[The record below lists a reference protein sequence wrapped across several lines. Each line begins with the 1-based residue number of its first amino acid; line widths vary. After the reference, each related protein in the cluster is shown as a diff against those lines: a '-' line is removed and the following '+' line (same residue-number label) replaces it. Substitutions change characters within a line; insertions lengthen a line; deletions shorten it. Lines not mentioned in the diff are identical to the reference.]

1 MSDGAAGGSCEC
13 NDSGGGNGG
22 AAGHSHRITSVSARV
37 VYNSRGSRTVE
48 VDIVADGRFRG
59 RAAAPSGASVGRR
72 EAVAFP
78 ENGGPAK
85 SAEAV
90 RAGAGRLAGVDPAD
104 MQAVHDAIRS
114 IDPSPGYAGMGGA
127 AAFAVSIAAAEAAS
141 LARGEPLFQ
150 TIAEGCRR
158 IGGAPKREGRQEL
171 RLPRPLGN
179 ILGGGAHAG
188 AGAPDLQEILVCA
201 VGARTV
207 REAVETNI
215 AVHAELGRVL
225 QRDDPMFSGGRGD
238 EGGWAPRADNER
250 ALELAARACENLGYT
265 LGKEVAL
272 GVDFASSTQWDE
284 KAGRYE
290 YRRAGVS
297 NTPGEQVEFAS
308 SIIDRYRLAY
318 AEDAVHEDDFDGM
331 AEVAS
336 RCPRALVTGDDLTV
350 TSAEALRRAVSRGS
364 CNAAILKVN
373 QAGGLRDAAEF
384 AAEAAASGV
393 RLVTSHRSGETP
405 DAHIAHVGIA
415 TSSAMLKAG
424 IVGGERVAK
433 LNELVR
439 AEEEYGPAGQG
450 LIQGI
455 AAADA

>member
-1 MSDGAAGGSCEC
+1 MSDE
-13 NDSGGGNGG
+13 
-22 AAGHSHRITSVSARV
+22 AGHGGISGTAGQPPHRITSVVARV

-48 VDIVADGRFRG
+48 ADVVTDGRFRG
-59 RAAAPSGASVGRR
+59 RTAAPSGASVGRR

-78 ENGGPAK
+78 EGGPAR
-85 SAEAV
+85 SVQIIGEN
-90 RAGAGRLAGVDPAD
+90 AGAFTGLDPAD
-104 MQAVHDAIRS
+104 MQAVHGSIRS
-114 IDPSPGYAGMGGA
+114 IDNTPNYSRMGGA
-127 AAFAVSIAAAEAAS
+127 AAFAVSIAAAESAA

-150 TIAEGCRR
+150 TISDGCQSLR
-158 IGGAPKREGRQEL
+158 GGDASPEIY
-171 RLPRPLGN
+171 LPRPLGN

-188 AGAPDLQEILVCA
+188 AGAPDIQEILVCA
-201 VGARTV
+201 VGARTA

-215 AVHAELGRVL
+215 AVHAELGAVL
-225 QRDDPMFSGGRGD
+225 QCDDPVFSGGKGD
-238 EGGWAPRADNER
+238 EGGWAPRADNEK
-250 ALELAARACENLGYT
+250 ALALAAKACENLGYT
-265 LGKEVAL
+265 LGREVAL
-272 GVDFASSTQWDE
+272 GVDFAASTQWDE
-284 KAGRYE
+284 KAGRYD
-290 YRRAGVS
+290 YARAGVS
-297 NTPGEQVEFAS
+297 NTPGEQIEFAS
-308 SIIDRYRLAY
+308 SIIDRYKLAY

-336 RCPRALVTGDDLTV
+336 RCPRTLVTGDDLTV
-350 TSAEALRRAVSRGS
+350 TSAEALRTAVSRGS

-450 LIQGI
+450 LIKGLAGAQ
-455 AAADA
+455 A

>member
-1 MSDGAAGGSCEC
+1 M
-13 NDSGGGNGG
+13 
-22 AAGHSHRITSVSARV
+22 
-37 VYNSRGSRTVE
+37 
-48 VDIVADGRFRG
+48 
-59 RAAAPSGASVGRR
+59 
-72 EAVAFP
+72 
-78 ENGGPAK
+78 
-85 SAEAV
+85 
-90 RAGAGRLAGVDPAD
+90 
-104 MQAVHDAIRS
+104 
-114 IDPSPGYAGMGGA
+114 
-127 AAFAVSIAAAEAAS
+127 
-141 LARGEPLFQ
+141 
-150 TIAEGCRR
+150 
-158 IGGAPKREGRQEL
+158 
-171 RLPRPLGN
+171 
-179 ILGGGAHAG
+179 
-188 AGAPDLQEILVCA
+188 CA
-201 VGARTV
+201 VGARTA

-215 AVHAELGRVL
+215 AVHAELGAVL
-225 QRDDPMFSGGRGD
+225 QRDDPMFSGGKGD

-265 LGKEVAL
+265 LGREVAL
-272 GVDFASSTQWDE
+272 GVDFASSTQWDA
-284 KAGRYE
+284 KSGRYE
-290 YRRAGVS
+290 YARAGLS

-308 SIIDRYRLAY
+308 SMIDRYKLAY

-336 RCPRALVTGDDLTV
+336 RCPRTLVTGDDLTV
-350 TSAEALRRAVSRGS
+350 TSAEALRTAVSKGS

-450 LIQGI
+450 LIKGLAGAQ
-455 AAADA
+455 A

>member
-1 MSDGAAGGSCEC
+1 MNDGA
-13 NDSGGGNGG
+13 GGNSGGG
-22 AAGHSHRITSVSARV
+22 AAGQSHRITSVAARV
-37 VYNSRGSRTVE
+37 VYNSRGSRTIE
-48 VDIVADGRFRG
+48 VDVVADGRFRG

-78 ENGGPAK
+78 EGGPAR
-85 SAEAV
+85 SAEMV
-90 RAGAGRLAGVDPAD
+90 SAGAGSLAGLDPAD
-104 MQAVHDAIRS
+104 MDAVHGAIRS

-141 LARGEPLFQ
+141 LARGEPLFR
-150 TIAEGCRR
+150 TIAEGCRG
-158 IGGAPKREGRQEL
+158 IGGAPKEGRQEL

-188 AGAPDLQEILVCA
+188 AGAPDIQEILVCA
-201 VGARTV
+201 IGARTV

-238 EGGWAPRADNER
+238 EGGWAPRADNEK
-250 ALELAARACENLGYT
+250 ALELAARACEGLGYT

-284 KAGRYE
+284 KAGRYAYE
-290 YRRAGVS
+290 RAGVS

-308 SIIDRYRLAY
+308 SMIERYRLAY
-318 AEDAVHEDDFDGM
+318 AEDAVHEDDFEGM

-336 RCPRALVTGDDLTV
+336 RCPRTLVTGDDLTV
-350 TSAEALRRAVSRGS
+350 TSAGALRRAVAAGS

-384 AAEAAASGV
+384 AAEAASSGV

-415 TSSAMLKAG
+415 TSSVMLKAG

-455 AAADA
+455 AAAGA

>member
-1 MSDGAAGGSCEC
+1 MSDGAGGQGGAAGGS
-13 NDSGGGNGG
+13 
-22 AAGHSHRITSVSARV
+22 AHAITSVAARV

-48 VDIVADGRFRG
+48 VDVVSDGRFRG

-72 EAVAFP
+72 EAVSFP
-78 ENGGPAK
+78 GRGAAESARAVEGGA
-85 SAEAV
+85 
-90 RAGAGRLAGVDPAD
+90 AGLVGVDPAD
-104 MQAVHDAIRS
+104 MEAVHAAIRS
-114 IDPSPGYAGMGGA
+114 IDPSPGYARMGGA
-127 AAFAVSIAAAEAAS
+127 AAFAVSIAAAESAS

-150 TIAEGCRR
+150 TMSEGGM
-158 IGGAPKREGRQEL
+158 GGRPWSI
-171 RLPRPLGN
+171 PRPLGN

-188 AGAPDLQEILVCA
+188 AGAPDIQEILVCA

-215 AVHAELGRVL
+215 AVHAELGAVL
-225 QRDDPMFSGGRGD
+225 QRDDPMFPGGRGD
-238 EGGWAPRADNER
+238 EGGWAPRADNEK
-250 ALELAARACENLGYT
+250 ALALAARACESLGYT
-265 LGKEVAL
+265 LGREVAL

-284 KAGRYE
+284 KSGRYE
-290 YRRAGVS
+290 YAGAGVS
-297 NTPGEQVEFAS
+297 NSPGEQVEFAAS
-308 SIIDRYRLAY
+308 MIERYKLAY
-318 AEDAVHEDDFDGM
+318 AEDAVHEDDFEGM

-336 RCPRALVTGDDLTV
+336 RCPRTLVTGDDLTV
-350 TSAEALRRAVSRGS
+350 TSAESLRRAASLGS

-384 AAEAAASGV
+384 AAEAARSGV

-405 DAHIAHVGIA
+405 DPHIAHVGIA

-455 AAADA
+455 SAAWP

>member
-1 MSDGAAGGSCEC
+1 MSDGAGDGSGSGIGGTAGRFP
-13 NDSGGGNGG
+13 
-22 AAGHSHRITSVSARV
+22 HRITSVAARV
-37 VYNSRGSRTVE
+37 VYNSRGSSTIEADV
-48 VDIVADGRFRG
+48 VSDGRFRG
-59 RAAAPSGASVGRR
+59 RTAAPSGASVGRR

-78 ENGGPAK
+78 EGGAAK
-85 SAEAV
+85 SAEIIV
-90 RAGAGRLAGVDPAD
+90 KNAGAFAGLDPSN

-114 IDPSPGYAGMGGA
+114 IDPTPGYTRMGGA
-127 AAFAVSIAAAEAAS
+127 AAFAVSIAAAESAAV
-141 LARGEPLFQ
+141 ARGEPLFQ
-150 TIAEGCRR
+150 IMEEGCRAVR
-158 IGGAPKREGRQEL
+158 DGAKAQRPDL
-171 RLPRPLGN
+171 YLPRPLGN

-188 AGAPDLQEILVCA
+188 AGAPDIQEILVCA
-201 VGARTV
+201 VGARTI

-215 AVHAELGRVL
+215 AVHAELGAVL
-225 QRDDPMFSGGRGD
+225 QRDDPMFSGGKGD

-265 LGKEVAL
+265 LGREVAL

-290 YRRAGVS
+290 YARAGVS

-308 SIIDRYRLAY
+308 SIIGRFKLAY

-331 AEVAS
+331 AEIAS
-336 RCPRALVTGDDLTV
+336 RCPRTLVTGDDLTV
-350 TSAEALRRAVSRGS
+350 TSAAALRRAVARGS

-433 LNELVR
+433 LNELARV
-439 AEEEYGPAGQG
+439 EEECGPAGQG
-450 LIQGI
+450 LIKGI
-455 AAADA
+455 AAPPS

>member
-1 MSDGAAGGSCEC
+1 MSDRAGDGS
-13 NDSGGGNGG
+13 NGTDG
-22 AAGHSHRITSVSARV
+22 QPPHRITSVAARA
-37 VYNSRGSRTVE
+37 VYNSRGSKTVE
-48 VDIVADGRFRG
+48 ADVVTDGRFRG
-59 RAAAPSGASVGRR
+59 RTAAPSGASVGRR

-78 ENGGPAK
+78 EGGPAR
-85 SAEAV
+85 SVQIIGES
-90 RAGAGRLAGVDPAD
+90 AGALVGLDPAD
-104 MQAVHDAIRS
+104 MQAVHGAIRS
-114 IDPSPGYAGMGGA
+114 IDDTPNYSRMGGA
-127 AAFAVSIAAAEAAS
+127 AAFAVSIAAAESAAR
-141 LARGEPLFQ
+141 ARGEPLFR
-150 TIAEGCRR
+150 TISDGCRSIGR
-158 IGGAPKREGRQEL
+158 GGGGAAPEIY
-171 RLPRPLGN
+171 LPRPLGN

-188 AGAPDLQEILVCA
+188 AGAPDIQEILVCA
-201 VGARTV
+201 VGARTA

-215 AVHAELGRVL
+215 AVHAELGAVL
-225 QRDDPMFSGGRGD
+225 QRDDPMFSGGKGD
-238 EGGWAPRADNER
+238 EGGWAPRADNEK
-250 ALELAARACENLGYT
+250 ALALAARACENLGYT
-265 LGKEVAL
+265 LGREVAL

-290 YRRAGVS
+290 YARAGVS

-308 SIIDRYRLAY
+308 SIIDRYKLAY

-336 RCPRALVTGDDLTV
+336 RCPRTLVTGDDLTV
-350 TSAEALRRAVSRGS
+350 TSAEALRKAVSRGS

-450 LIQGI
+450 LIKGLAGAQ
-455 AAADA
+455 A

>member
-1 MSDGAAGGSCEC
+1 MSDRAGGSGS
-13 NDSGGGNGG
+13 SGGIGG
-22 AAGHSHRITSVSARV
+22 SAGGPTHKITSVAARV
-37 VYNSRGSRTVE
+37 VYNSRGSRTIE
-48 VDIVADGRFRG
+48 ADVVSDYRFRG
-59 RAAAPSGASVGRR
+59 RTAAPSGASVGRR
-72 EAVAFP
+72 EAAAFP
-78 ENGGPAK
+78 EGGAAR
-85 SAEAV
+85 SAEIIV
-90 RAGAGRLAGVDPAD
+90 KNAGTFAGLDPSD
-104 MQAVHDAIRS
+104 IEAVHGAIRS
-114 IDPSPGYAGMGGA
+114 IDPTEGYTRMGGA
-127 AAFAVSIAAAEAAS
+127 AAFAVSIAAAESAAI
-141 LARGEPLFQ
+141 ARAETLFHVME
-150 TIAEGCRR
+150 EGCRAVR
-158 IGGAPKREGRQEL
+158 GGTGGARMKRPDL
-171 RLPRPLGN
+171 YLPRPLGN

-188 AGAPDLQEILVCA
+188 AGAPDIQEILVCA

-215 AVHAELGRVL
+215 AVHAELGAVL
-225 QRDDPMFSGGRGD
+225 QRDDPMFSGGKGD

-250 ALELAARACENLGYT
+250 ALELAARACESLGYT

-284 KAGRYE
+284 KAKRYK
-290 YRRAGVS
+290 YARAGAS

-308 SIIDRYRLAY
+308 SIIDRYKLAY

-336 RCPRALVTGDDLTV
+336 RCPRTLVTGDDLTV
-350 TSAEALRRAVSRGS
+350 TSAAALRRAVTRGS

-439 AEEEYGPAGQG
+439 VEEEYGPAGHG
-450 LIQGI
+450 LIKGI
-455 AAADA
+455 AAPPP